1 MNNNPYMRNYTPI
14 YNSNFNQQNMYEQ
27 IDSQINQLQQ
37 MREQIKNNTTQQP
50 AINQTFQLA
59 PNSHNGMKYVD
70 TMEDVAKEQVFM
82 DTPFFSKDMSVLWVK
97 NNKGDIKSYEL
108 SEIVP
113 KDAKDMQIEL
123 LQAQINE
130 LKGRIENETNV
141 ANANA
146 KQDETDTSANDGAT
160 RTTTKKNKSTSV

>member
-14 YNSNFNQQNMYEQ
+14 YNSNFNQQNMYDQ

-37 MREQIKNNTTQQP
+37 MREQIKNSTTQQP

-82 DTPFFSKDMSVLWVK
+82 DTPFFSKDMSVLWIK

-108 SEIVP
+108 SEIIP

-130 LKGRIENETNV
+130 LKGKIENETNV

-146 KQDETDTSANDGAT
+146 KQNETDTTTNDGTT